1 MYRGRA
7 SCRRSARRRRTKA
20 GETPSSRGRR
30 GTPAEWPERGLA
42 ACGSCRN
49 GARRECREAQ
59 ADDQAAALSVGQ
71 VDPAAVSIHDARD
84 DGEAEARA
92 RRLGRRAT
100 LKPLE
105 NPRPVGLLYAGAA
118 VGYREA
124 MGGVGAVGEQADDD
138 AAAGTGAAVAD
149 GVVQHV
155 LDRFSQHHGV
165 AVDRGA
171 VGGVAEVEDRK
182 STRLNY

>member
-1 MYRGRA
+1 MRQV
-7 SCRRSARRRRTKA
+7 
-20 GETPSSRGRR
+20 
-30 GTPAEWPERGLA
+30 GT
-42 ACGSCRN
+42 
-49 GARRECREAQ
+49 
-59 ADDQAAALSVGQ
+59 
-71 VDPAAVSIHDARD
+71 AAVGIHDALD

-149 GVVQHV
+149 GAVQHV
-155 LDRFSQHHGV
+155 LARSSQHPV
-165 AVDRGA
+165 
-171 VGGVAEVEDRK
+171 RK
-182 STRLNY
+182 STRLNYRHYCPSRMPSTA

>member
-1 MYRGRA
+1 MRQV
-7 SCRRSARRRRTKA
+7 
-20 GETPSSRGRR
+20 
-30 GTPAEWPERGLA
+30 GT
-42 ACGSCRN
+42 
-49 GARRECREAQ
+49 
-59 ADDQAAALSVGQ
+59 
-71 VDPAAVSIHDARD
+71 AAVGIHDALD

-105 NPRPVGLLYAGAA
+105 NPRPVGPLYAGAA

-149 GVVQHV
+149 GVVQ
-155 LDRFSQHHGV
+155 Q
-165 AVDRGA
+165 
-171 VGGVAEVEDRK
+171 DRK
-182 STRLNY
+182 SVVEGKSVSVSVDLGGRRVIKKKKK

>member
-1 MYRGRA
+1 MI
-7 SCRRSARRRRTKA
+7 RRPPRSTRCDTLLPCTTLFRSILSA
-20 GETPSSRGRR
+20 
-30 GTPAEWPERGLA
+30 L
-42 ACGSCRN
+42 
-49 GARRECREAQ
+49 
-59 ADDQAAALSVGQ
+59 
-71 VDPAAVSIHDARD
+71 D

-92 RRLGRRAT
+92 RRLCRRAT

-155 LDRFSQHHGV
+155 LDRFSQQIGRAHV
-165 AVDRGA
+165 
-171 VGGVAEVEDRK
+171 
-182 STRLNY
+182 